1 MEYQKLINFLSN
13 IEKISAFPFI
23 IILRNSMINIVPII
37 IVGSFFLL
45 FFVLMRQYGIAVEY
59 LEFFR
64 KLYLL
69 TMGFVSVYLSVSI
82 GYNYANHYDRD
93 RIIYCLV
100 SLVCFLVSVLI
111 YHDWKNSKATEF
123 ISFLGVKNMFSS
135 IVISLLSCYIFSKVR
150 IDVFMDKSVPD
161 YIRSSLNSIVPF
173 FITIFFVSLLA
184 FFLRFN
190 EFLTFLLVPFE
201 RYGDNILVVWVTNI
215 FLHLT
220 NFLGIHGISLIN
232 SVFLSL
238 WQGYLVKNAELVMN
252 HAQPIYITAYPFFQ
266 WFLWIGGAGS
276 TLGLNVIL
284 LFSKNDY
291 LRTIGRSSIVPSVF
305 NINEP
310 LLFGLPIVLNPY
322 FLVPFVITPLIL
334 GTLSFFVFYFGLVGK
349 PYIEAPW
356 MFPSPVGAFLSTTD
370 YRAVLLNILNVFIS
384 AMIYLPFLKA
394 YEKKLEKDNKKNTQ
408 NCKKT
413 EEN

>member
-45 FFVLMRQYGIAVEY
+45 FFVLMRQYGIATEY

-69 TMGFVSVYLSVSI
+69 TMGFVSVYLSISI
-82 GYNYANHYDRD
+82 GYNYANYYDRD

-111 YHDWKNSKATEF
+111 YHDWKNYKATEF
-123 ISFLGVKNMFSS
+123 VSFLGVKNMFSA
-135 IVISLLSCYIFSKVR
+135 IIISLLSCYVFSKVR
-150 IDVFMDKSVPD
+150 IDMFMDKSVPD
-161 YIRSSLNSIVPF
+161 YIRSSLNYIVPF

-220 NFLGIHGISLIN
+220 NFLGIHGISL
-232 SVFLSL
+232 
-238 WQGYLVKNAELVMN
+238 
-252 HAQPIYITAYPFFQ
+252 
-266 WFLWIGGAGS
+266 
-276 TLGLNVIL
+276 
-284 LFSKNDY
+284 
-291 LRTIGRSSIVPSVF
+291 
-305 NINEP
+305 
-310 LLFGLPIVLNPY
+310 
-322 FLVPFVITPLIL
+322 
-334 GTLSFFVFYFGLVGK
+334 
-349 PYIEAPW
+349 
-356 MFPSPVGAFLSTTD
+356 
-370 YRAVLLNILNVFIS
+370 
-384 AMIYLPFLKA
+384 
-394 YEKKLEKDNKKNTQ
+394 
-408 NCKKT
+408 
-413 EEN
+413 